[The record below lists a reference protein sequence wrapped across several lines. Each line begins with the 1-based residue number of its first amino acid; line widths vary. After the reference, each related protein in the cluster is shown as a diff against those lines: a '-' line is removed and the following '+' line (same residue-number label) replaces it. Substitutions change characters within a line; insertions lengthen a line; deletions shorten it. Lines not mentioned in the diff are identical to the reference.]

1 MNPMKQNQVSYNQK
15 NDENKLELKLI
26 SKNFLSQIDIIS
38 VANWYIQKLSIYIFP
53 SLKKPIWIGPD

>member
-38 VANWYIQKLSIYIFP
+38 VAN
-53 SLKKPIWIGPD
+53 